1 MMRNLSLGAGGL
13 MVALLLLLAAAGPHL
28 AAADPLAI
36 DLNHAL
42 AAPSRV
48 HPLGCD
54 ALGRDLLA
62 RTLWGA
68 RISVGIAA
76 AVVSVSLVVGCLIG
90 GLSALT
96 GGWVDELLMRAV
108 DVVLAFPGILLAI
121 ALAAIL
127 GPGLVDLVIAL
138 AAMGWTGYARLVRGE
153 ILSLRELD
161 YVQAAQGLGASPAR
175 LLFFHLLP
183 GVAAPL
189 AVQASFGVGGIIIAE
204 AALSFLGLGIPPP
217 QPTWGGMLD
226 EGRAFLLVAP
236 HLTTVPGVAIGL
248 SVLGFNFLGDG
259 LAQALRPAQLDL
271 SPQSLTCA
279 LTHVQ
284 VGRGPYSA
292 RSPISR
298 FSFPLSFLIS
308 LFSFLLSADLRPLS
322 ARPGSCRTADAPR
335 RVPLQ

>member
-1 MMRNLSLGAGGL
+1 MMRNLSLAAGGL
-13 MVALLLLLAAAGPHL
+13 MVTLLLLLAAAGPHL
-28 AAADPLAI
+28 AATDPLAI
-36 DLNHAL
+36 DLGHAL
-42 AAPSRV
+42 AAPSQT

-76 AVVSVSLVVGCLIG
+76 AVVSVSMVLGCLIG
-90 GLSALT
+90 GVSALA
-96 GGWVDELLMRAV
+96 GGWADELLMRAV

-127 GPGLVDLVIAL
+127 GPGPVDLVIAL

-161 YVQAAQGLGASPAR
+161 YVKAAQGLGASPAR
-175 LLFFHLLP
+175 LLLFHLLP

-236 HLTTVPGVAIGL
+236 HLTTVPGLAIGL
-248 SVLGFNFLGDG
+248 SVLGFNFLADG
-259 LAQALRPAQLDL
+259 LAQLFGRRSL
-271 SPQSLTCA
+271 S
-279 LTHVQ
+279 
-284 VGRGPYSA
+284 
-292 RSPISR
+292 
-298 FSFPLSFLIS
+298 
-308 LFSFLLSADLRPLS
+308 
-322 ARPGSCRTADAPR
+322 
-335 RVPLQ
+335 